1 MTHAALILGR
11 DVIGFFGSCN
21 TGVVTGCTITAH
33 DVHVMHKSTGEGA
46 ECVVDD
52 MARGTVLT
60 GHNMTH
66 RFPFA
71 DIAIM
76 AGQAVAGIRAGMV
89 KQCSDKA
96 GRRMTVGARLIVRRC
111 RDVIQEF
118 TYADH
123 IIMT

>member
-1 MTHAALILGR
+1 
-11 DVIGFFGSCN
+11 
-21 TGVVTGCTITAH
+21 
-33 DVHVMHKSTGEGA
+33 MHKGTCEGA
-46 ECVVDD
+46 ESVVDN
-52 MARGTVLT
+52 VT
-60 GHNMTH
+60 GRAVQTGRNMTR
-66 RFPFA
+66 RFSSA
-71 DIAIM
+71 YITIM